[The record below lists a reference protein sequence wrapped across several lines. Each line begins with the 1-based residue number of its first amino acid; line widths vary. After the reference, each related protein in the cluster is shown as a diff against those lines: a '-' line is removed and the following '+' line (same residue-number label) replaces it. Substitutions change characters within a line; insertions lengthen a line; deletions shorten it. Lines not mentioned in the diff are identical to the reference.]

1 MAEPAAPDASKRRKS
16 GCQLR
21 KYFLDLIAGK
31 FTPESNDP
39 LDQWTIKEKLAV
51 ASAVQ
56 KHGDQNWPAVVRICK
71 PLAEKY
77 RKDDF
82 FNTKTCA
89 AMYNRL
95 LEQFDTKRKRIEKNF
110 EAPASSNALT
120 ASNGQ
125 DKSIVDQIVQK
136 LTIDRIEQLKGLI
149 PKYHEVYDQIE
160 ADLEACDRDDF
171 ERNPETDFLCQVEIL
186 QELGYKLDDERC
198 KVIWNFDDQGCTFV
212 LPKATKEETQLALD
226 KNVCPPGNI
235 WCQLVDGNKFV
246 TLGREVDFKSC
257 SRPPVAVDMWDLLK
271 VMESNVVD
279 STKTPWL
286 PLKEINRVSITP
298 KGDDELIY
306 VKNSFKLIWKKAT
319 DADETDSPNLDLE
332 DALAVI
338 KQQEEEDKRKASVS
352 LPATEEKDVAD
363 IKIEPSIIGTLEEK
377 KIICTEETIE
387 EAVDNEMT
395 IVDVSTVES
404 ELNNETKQDTPTVS
418 NEKIESPTSDIEVTE
433 APTNNTIKQEEETEK
448 EPDVLENATESS
460 TGEASR
466 RIIKNIIN
474 EKEEKSLE
482 DDEIFTK
489 PQSVKSNEQQPEESV
504 DVIEPPKEI
513 KEEVKEGEDKIIEVV
528 SPKTPT
534 TPQPAKSVNN
544 KKTKRR
550 SSRIRDFRKDSTAS
564 DSQESIPPS
573 PVTADSDTEAEREQR
588 VWRKTAMLMYREI
601 SQHKYANP
609 FMKPVTDTQV
619 PGYSK
624 LIFKPMDLSTI
635 RKNIENGLIKNHN
648 ELRRDVLL
656 MLANARMFNTEDEQ
670 VFDMA
675 GSMMTDVIE
684 GLLNILKRYAS
695 TNVPKEVVI
704 VSAARTPIG
713 CFQSSL
719 SSMTAPELGTV
730 AIKGAIDRAGIQAT
744 DIEEVYMGQ
753 VIQARAKQAPTRQAA
768 LGAKC
773 SDTTPC
779 TTINKVCASGMKA
792 IMMAAQSLMLGHRK
806 VMIAGGMESMSNVPY
821 YMARGATPYG
831 GITVNDGIVFD
842 GLTDAYDNCHMGVCA
857 ENTVTQM
864 GITREEQ
871 DEYAI
876 RSYKKSQASMENG
889 IFAKEIVPVTIK
901 TRKGETI
908 VEKDEEPLR
917 VNFDKISQLK
927 AVFKRENGTVTAG
940 NASTLNDGACALV
953 LMTAEEAAKRNL
965 KPIAKILSFTDAATK
980 PIDFP
985 IAPAFAVPPALEMA
999 NLKVEDI
1006 ASFEVNEAFAA
1017 VVIANAKMMNLDM
1030 SKVNIHGGAVS
1041 IGHPIGMSG
1050 ARITASLAQQLS
1062 PGQKGVAGICNGGG
1076 GASAIVIEKL

>member
-1 MAEPAAPDASKRRKS
+1 MAESVTPDAPKRRKS
-16 GCQLR
+16 GYQLR

-82 FNTKTCA
+82 FNTKSCA

-110 EAPASSNALT
+110 EAPASSNT
-120 ASNGQ
+120 SVASNGQ

-198 KVIWNFDDQGCTFV
+198 KVIWNFDDQSCTFV

-286 PLKEINRVSITP
+286 PLKDINRVSITP
-298 KGDDELIY
+298 RGDDELIY
-306 VKNSFKLIWKKAT
+306 IKNSFKLIWKKASDVD
-319 DADETDSPNLDLE
+319 DAESALAVKTQHEEDLE

-338 KQQEEEDKRKASVS
+338 KQQEEEDKRKASIVNK
-352 LPATEEKDVAD
+352 AAEEKGIPD
-363 IKIEPSIIGTLEEK
+363 IKLEPNIPETIVVEK
-377 KIICTEETIE
+377 KIEDTIE
-387 EAVDNEMT
+387 EQGEMT

-404 ELNNETKQDTPTVS
+404 ELNISGSETKVEAISTV
-418 NEKIESPTSDIEVTE
+418 NDAVESPSSEIEVAETTSKIVKTE
-433 APTNNTIKQEEETEK
+433 EIEREPQNIPENVNEQKNTLNSIAEK
-448 EPDVLENATESS
+448 D
-460 TGEASR
+460 
-466 RIIKNIIN
+466 
-474 EKEEKSLE
+474 EKHLE

-489 PQSVKSNEQQPEESV
+489 PQSVKSNDTPEESSEIV
-504 DVIEPPKEI
+504 EPPKEI
-513 KEEVKEGEDKIIEVV
+513 KEEIKEGEDKIIEVV

-534 TPQPAKSVNN
+534 TPQPSKTVNN
-544 KKTKRR
+544 KKQKRR

-609 FMKPVTDTQV
+609 FMKPVTETQV

-635 RKNIENGLIKNHN
+635 RKNIESGVIRNHN

-684 GLLNILKRYAS
+684 VSYPNLCLLTFN
-695 TNVPKEVVI
+695 
-704 VSAARTPIG
+704 
-713 CFQSSL
+713 
-719 SSMTAPELGTV
+719 
-730 AIKGAIDRAGIQAT
+730 
-744 DIEEVYMGQ
+744 
-753 VIQARAKQAPTRQAA
+753 
-768 LGAKC
+768 
-773 SDTTPC
+773 
-779 TTINKVCASGMKA
+779 
-792 IMMAAQSLMLGHRK
+792 
-806 VMIAGGMESMSNVPY
+806 
-821 YMARGATPYG
+821 
-831 GITVNDGIVFD
+831 
-842 GLTDAYDNCHMGVCA
+842 
-857 ENTVTQM
+857 
-864 GITREEQ
+864 
-871 DEYAI
+871 
-876 RSYKKSQASMENG
+876 
-889 IFAKEIVPVTIK
+889 
-901 TRKGETI
+901 
-908 VEKDEEPLR
+908 
-917 VNFDKISQLK
+917 
-927 AVFKRENGTVTAG
+927 
-940 NASTLNDGACALV
+940 
-953 LMTAEEAAKRNL
+953 
-965 KPIAKILSFTDAATK
+965 
-980 PIDFP
+980 
-985 IAPAFAVPPALEMA
+985 
-999 NLKVEDI
+999 
-1006 ASFEVNEAFAA
+1006 
-1017 VVIANAKMMNLDM
+1017 
-1030 SKVNIHGGAVS
+1030 
-1041 IGHPIGMSG
+1041 
-1050 ARITASLAQQLS
+1050 
-1062 PGQKGVAGICNGGG
+1062 
-1076 GASAIVIEKL
+1076 